1 MSYRVSFE
9 SKNGHWMVVE
19 GEPAWHRA
27 DVVEHEWAMIRGRQV
42 PGLLRLEPEETD
54 GVIRFRYALA
64 GCRMLT
70 HALRAGPWTMRD
82 AMTALF
88 RLAGTLSDSRLYML
102 EPHRFLLGEERVFAG
117 RNGADLW
124 LAYLPVEDPLAAERF
139 LPDLERLIV
148 GLFVRAEDLDGHEF
162 RRLILMLR
170 EPDFSPERLR
180 DAARRWLHDA
190 ETGSAGQVFGSP
202 DAHDAPAA
210 GRGAWSS
217 ATAEPTSV
225 QDTLFSAPAA
235 SEENFSEDVEPQAD
249 THPPDW
255 RMRGLPGNGT
265 RAAESAA
272 WMSEYAI
279 GHADERG
286 DHGRNSGLLA
296 AVETGLISA
305 DVGEKAR
312 KSKVAAVCGFVLAL
326 ALIWRFVP
334 EWLPG
339 STGPVLAGGFTLLLA
354 AGAAWFWFG
363 KKKGS
368 HEGQRDRAGT
378 EAHEGRGDLHVSYG
392 PPAFATGS
400 PDAWERFAGSHGH
413 EDGAFERTM
422 CLDPEQDETTVQLP
436 NDADPRGQQ
445 PRTPALE
452 WSGADGE
459 PPRTIALRMS
469 PFVIGRS
476 LKAAHHVDRSP
487 GVSRL
492 HVEVALT
499 ADGWIARD
507 LGSRNGTLLNGEPMT
522 PYAPYP
528 LKDGDVLQI
537 AASVYRFTS

>member
-1 MSYRVSFE
+1 MRYRVSFE

-19 GEPAWHRA
+19 GEPAWRRS
-27 DVVEHEWAMIRGRQV
+27 DVAEHEWAMIRGRQA
-42 PGLLRLEPEETD
+42 PGLLRLELEETD

-70 HALRAGPWTMRD
+70 HALRAGPWTMRE

-117 RNGADLW
+117 RNGTDLW
-124 LAYLPVEDPLAAERF
+124 LAYLPVEDSRAEERF

-148 GLFVRAEDLDGHEF
+148 DLFVRVEDLDGSVF

-190 ETGSAGQVFGSP
+190 ETGNAGRICGP
-202 DAHDAPAA
+202 TDAH
-210 GRGAWSS
+210 GALEYGHGTAHDTADSLS
-217 ATAEPTSV
+217 AVSGWDDGAL
-225 QDTLFSAPAA
+225 Q
-235 SEENFSEDVEPQAD
+235 NGEPQAD
-249 THPPDW
+249 PHSSDW

-265 RAAESAA
+265 RPAESAA
-272 WMSEYAI
+272 WMSGFSE
-279 GHADERG
+279 GHGDGRSENERNG
-286 DHGRNSGLLA
+286 GLLA

-305 DVGEKAR
+305 GVGEKTR
-312 KSKVAAVCGFVLAL
+312 KSNVAAVCGFVLAA

-339 STGPVLAGGFTLLLA
+339 PTGPVLAGGFTLLLA
-354 AGAAWFWFG
+354 AGAAWFWLG
-363 KKKGS
+363 KMRGKHG
-368 HEGQRDRAGT
+368 GQTAGAK
-378 EAHEGRGDLHVSYG
+378 EEEPANRGDVHAACG
-392 PPAFATGS
+392 PPAFAAGK
-400 PDAWERFAGSHGH
+400 PDAWERSTGSPRH
-413 EDGAFERTM
+413 ESGASERTVH
-422 CLDPEQDETTVQLP
+422 PEPEEDEATVQLSH
-436 NDADPRGQQ
+436 DAGSQGQQ

-452 WSGADGE
+452 WSGPDGE
-459 PPRTIALRMS
+459 PPKTIALKMS

-476 LKAAHHVDRSP
+476 QEAVHHVDRSP

-522 PYAPYP
+522 PYTPYP
-528 LKDGDVLQI
+528 LKDGDVLRI
-537 AASVYRFTS
+537 AASVYRFTC